1 MRMAALPCRVVCW
14 HAWHAHDCAA
24 LQTGPTIMTTA
35 SCHMMWQR
43 AHAVPAAG
51 GPGQQAW
58 VCGNLCA
65 MGRTCMVVVLML
77 PGLLLLPCFCV
88 V

>member
-1 MRMAALPCRVVCW
+1 
-14 HAWHAHDCAA
+14 
-24 LQTGPTIMTTA
+24 
-35 SCHMMWQR
+35 MMWQR

-51 GPGQQAW
+51 SPGQQAW

-65 MGRTCMVVVLML
+65 MGRMVVWWYGGMVVWWYGGMVVVLML
-77 PGLLLLPCFCV
+77 PGLVLLPCFCV